1 MTMTYRGFH
10 YRVTLPLLALCGG
23 LWTLVGAAVSVVVP
37 VVALCGVVV
46 VFTFPWDNW
55 AVHKRLWDFP
65 EDRLLFRI
73 DRLPIEEIAFF
84 VLQTLQVAFLTM
96 SLCALR
102 PLDRVADVDFSQS
115 NLMVMGLSIAVWL
128 TTGVLTKQWRA
139 NRRHLRY
146 AWHLF
151 YWFLP
156 VIVLQWMFGYNI
168 LIARIPEITIATIA
182 IGGILSIADIWAV
195 RKGIWFF
202 DSSQITGV
210 YVAGILPW
218 EEVAFFFTTSLLV
231 AQSILV
237 LAPASLR

>member
-1 MTMTYRGFH
+1 MIMTYRGFH
-10 YRVTLPLLALCGG
+10 YRVTLPLLGLCGG
-23 LWTLVGAAVSVVVP
+23 LWMFVGPAVPIALPIIALCVVVI
-37 VVALCGVVV
+37 

-55 AVHKRLWDFP
+55 AVHRRLWDFP
-65 EDRLLFRI
+65 DDRLLFRI

-84 VLQTLQVAFLTM
+84 VLQTLQVAFLTT

-102 PLDRVADVDFSQS
+102 PLDRVADVDFSRS
-115 NLMVMGLSIAVWL
+115 NVMFMGLFIAVWL
-128 TTGVLTKQWRA
+128 ATGAISKQWRA
-139 NRRHLRY
+139 NRLYLSY

-168 LIARIPEITIATIA
+168 LIARLPEIAISTIA
-182 IGGILSIADIWAV
+182 IGGILSIADVWAV

-210 YVAGILPW
+210 YVASILPW

-231 AQSILV
+231 AQSIIV